1 MSIKQLLILPH
12 LKVNNANG
20 WSSPITSGFPS
31 VCALGGAI
39 HALQRQ
45 LNSSGFNCIE
55 ITEFGII
62 SHKFKERSY
71 REKKNEDASIIASA
85 KPLDK
90 NGERS
95 SFVPEIKCTMEIS
108 LICGMEGCSTYNGED
123 IEQAAMKIIN
133 NNFRVTS
140 GDVLQAGKPF
150 IVNVGTEEC
159 DENFKRYIIRKL
171 MPGYALIERQD
182 LMINSMEDGNDALD
196 ALLVHVCVVNEPFL
210 NSGKIEIKQ
219 SRNEKGWIVPISTGY
234 AAVSDIAKAVNQRDA
249 DSQHRFAESLVTLG
263 EFKMLH
269 RIRSVNSLLWHANY
283 DEDKGIYCYCNNQ
296 TGDDDSDNFDID
308 NI

>member
-31 VCALGGAI
+31 VCALGGSI

-45 LNSSGFNCIE
+45 LNNNGFNCIE

-62 SHKFKERSY
+62 SHKFKEHSY
-71 REKKNEDASIIASA
+71 RERKYEDASIIACA

-90 NGERS
+90 NGKRS

-108 LICGMEGCSTYNGED
+108 LICDIEGCSNVED
-123 IEQAAMKIIN
+123 IEQAVEKIIN
-133 NNFRVTS
+133 NSVRIAS
-140 GDVLQAGKPF
+140 GDVSLTAKPY
-150 IVNVGTEEC
+150 IVNVGTEEH

-171 MPGYALIERQD
+171 MPGYALIERRD
-182 LMINSMEDGNDALD
+182 LMINSMKEGHDALD
-196 ALLVHVCVVNEPFL
+196 ALLAHVCVMNEPFL
-210 NSGKIEIKQ
+210 NNGRIEIKQ

-234 AAVSDIAKAVNQRDA
+234 AAISDIAKAVNQRDP

-269 RIRSVNSLLWHANY
+269 RIKNVNSLLWHADY